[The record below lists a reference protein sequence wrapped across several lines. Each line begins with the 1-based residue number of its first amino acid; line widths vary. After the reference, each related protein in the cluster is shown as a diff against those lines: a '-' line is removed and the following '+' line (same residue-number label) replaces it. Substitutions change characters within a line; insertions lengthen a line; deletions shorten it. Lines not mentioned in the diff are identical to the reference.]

1 MSTMLCNCSNCR
13 GKKTFT
19 IKTIKAH
26 MEKDKKSLASFENKP
41 EFQKSIAD
49 FTVHILRNELALL
62 ETQVQAK

>member
-1 MSTMLCNCSNCR
+1 
-13 GKKTFT
+13 
-19 IKTIKAH
+19 

-62 ETQVQAK
+62 ETQVQAKSSKFPVAQHVSFSITFIL